1 MLQYFYLN
9 FIKTMKKILIYNTLL
24 VISFFLLI
32 EYILFNVE
40 HIRATTPFFEIY
52 THYPIKKFKKIYYTT
67 LNNYICRYC
76 IDNKENE
83 NKTLNIN
90 EEIINFRPILIGN
103 NSDIKTRNS
112 PIVLFGCSYTYGWN
126 LDNNQTFSYKL
137 YKETGRTVFN
147 FGLVGTGVQ
156 QTLFM
161 LQNNI
166 LKCIPQPEYIIY
178 TFISDHINRLNVCFS
193 FDQYGVIYYKYNE
206 NKDLVLMSDLDL
218 YYWHSYILRRI
229 YNFLYTKNLFIFNR
243 DNYEFLLKHFLA
255 VNNEIKKS
263 SNNTKFVLF
272 VYEGDSI
279 IKNIEEELKKNGIII
294 IYLSQLS
301 KENFLDRKY
310 MVDDSHPN
318 EKAWDVIVPLL
329 IKKLNI

>member
-1 MLQYFYLN
+1 MK
-9 FIKTMKKILIYNTLL
+9 IMKKILIYN
-24 VISFFLLI
+24 ILLI
-32 EYILFNVE
+32 IFLFFIVEYIFYYVE
-40 HIRATTPFFEIY
+40 VIRPSTPFFMVY
-52 THYPIKKFKKIYYTT
+52 KISPLKRFEKMYYTT
-67 LNNYICRYC
+67 LNNYICRSC

-83 NKTLNIN
+83 NKTLNN
-90 EEIINFRPILIGN
+90 DEPMINFRPILIGN
-103 NSDIKTRNS
+103 SSDIITKKL

-137 YKETGRTVFN
+137 YKKTGRTVFN
-147 FGLVGTGVQ
+147 FGIVGAGVQ

-166 LKCIPQPEYIIY
+166 LKCIPQPEYVIY
-178 TFISDHINRLNVCFS
+178 TFICDHINRMNVCFY
-193 FDQYGVIYYKYNE
+193 FDEYGVIYYKYNK

-229 YNFLYTKNLFIFNR
+229 YNLLYEKKLLMYKR
-243 DNYEFLLKHFLA
+243 DNNEFLLKHFLA

-272 VYEGDSI
+272 VYDGDSI
-279 IKNIEEELKKNGIII
+279 IENIEEELKKNGIIV

-301 KENFLDRKY
+301 KENFSDKKY
-310 MVDDSHPN
+310 MVDDSHPS
-318 EKAWDVIVPLL
+318 EKAWDIIVPLL